1 MLKFFNKYLYLKLL
15 FFALLTI
22 RNVIRSNVFQLNLK
36 TGDRKTN
43 SSNTLKYLKFCTDKI
58 TPHFIDIKNINNAL
72 EIGPGDN
79 NGLALSL
86 LYEGIE
92 SIDLIDRYQ
101 NNINE
106 DDNIKIYKKISKNY
120 GKSFNTTEY
129 KSKIKRLKSHS
140 GLLSLSK
147 IVNPVRYDL
156 IYSVSVLE
164 HLWPFE
170 KNLKAIVN
178 LCNEGGMLISLVNF
192 TDHGMFSPKFNRF
205 YFRKIPKFIYDPI
218 MSPGGRPNRILP
230 SQIEKFLI
238 QENFDVSIH
247 VMRTH
252 TRVIETGEKFSKASI
267 PTLEL
272 NELYEI
278 YGEIVDQNERICD
291 LAIGS
296 AVIVAKK
303 N

>member
-1 MLKFFNKYLYLKLL
+1 MLKFFNKHLYLKLL

-22 RNVIRSNVFQLNLK
+22 RNVIRSNIFQLNLK
-36 TGDRKTN
+36 TGDRKIN

-86 LYEGIE
+86 LYEGID

-106 DDNIKIYKKISKNY
+106 DDNIEIYKKISKNY
-120 GKSFNTTEY
+120 GKNFNPIEY
-129 KSKIKRLKSHS
+129 NLKIKRLKSRS

-147 IVNPVRYDL
+147 IVNPTKYDL

-170 KNLKAIVN
+170 KNLKAMVN
-178 LCNEGGMLISLVNF
+178 LCNKGGILISLVNF
-192 TDHGMFSPKFNRF
+192 TDHSMFSPKFNRF

-238 QENFDVSIH
+238 KENFDVSIH

-252 TRVIETGEKFSKASI
+252 TRVIETGEKFSKASV
-267 PTLEL
+267 PTREL

-278 YGEIVDQNERICD
+278 YGEIEDQNERICD

>member
-1 MLKFFNKYLYLKLL
+1 MLKFFNKHLYLKLL

-22 RNVIRSNVFQLNLK
+22 RNVIRSNIFQLNLK
-36 TGDRKTN
+36 TGDRKIN

-86 LYEGIE
+86 LYEGIDR
-92 SIDLIDRYQ
+92 IDLIDRYQ

-106 DDNIKIYKKISKNY
+106 DDNIEIYKKISKNY
-120 GKSFNTTEY
+120 GKNFNPIEY
-129 KSKIKRLKSHS
+129 KLKIKRLKSRS

-147 IVNPVRYDL
+147 IVNPTRYDL

-170 KNLKAIVN
+170 KNLKAMVN
-178 LCNEGGMLISLVNF
+178 LCNKGGILISLVNF
-192 TDHGMFSPKFNRF
+192 TDHSMFSPKFNRF

-238 QENFDVSIH
+238 KENFDVSIH

-252 TRVIETGEKFSKASI
+252 TRVIETGEKFSKASV
-267 PTLEL
+267 PTQEL

-278 YGEIVDQNERICD
+278 YGEIEDQNERICD

>member
-106 DDNIKIYKKISKNY
+106 DDNIKI
-120 GKSFNTTEY
+120 
-129 KSKIKRLKSHS
+129 
-140 GLLSLSK
+140 
-147 IVNPVRYDL
+147 
-156 IYSVSVLE
+156 
-164 HLWPFE
+164 
-170 KNLKAIVN
+170 
-178 LCNEGGMLISLVNF
+178 
-192 TDHGMFSPKFNRF
+192 
-205 YFRKIPKFIYDPI
+205 
-218 MSPGGRPNRILP
+218 
-230 SQIEKFLI
+230 
-238 QENFDVSIH
+238 
-247 VMRTH
+247 
-252 TRVIETGEKFSKASI
+252 
-267 PTLEL
+267 
-272 NELYEI
+272 
-278 YGEIVDQNERICD
+278 
-291 LAIGS
+291 
-296 AVIVAKK
+296 
-303 N
+303 